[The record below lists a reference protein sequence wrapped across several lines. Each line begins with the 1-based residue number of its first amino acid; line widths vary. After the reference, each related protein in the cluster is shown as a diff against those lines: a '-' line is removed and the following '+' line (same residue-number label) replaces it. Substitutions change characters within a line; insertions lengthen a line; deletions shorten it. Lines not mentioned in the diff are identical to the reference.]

1 MGSTTSAS
9 EPDRRPIRA
18 RSHPVWVRAAGALA
32 RAGVSANAISIFGMF
47 AGLAAGA
54 ALAATPLADAPWPR
68 VLWASAAV
76 LIFTRL
82 LCNML
87 DGMVAINSG
96 RASPLGQIYN
106 EVPDRVSD
114 AATLAGLGYASGSN
128 PTLGWAAASAAI
140 FVAYIRA
147 AAKVTGAPQDFRGP
161 MAKQQR
167 MFIVILVAL
176 FAAIAPADWQ
186 PTLGRNGWSLPIA
199 ALWMIII
206 GCMLTAIRR
215 LGRASGILRQSHT
228 SQHHA

>member
-1 MGSTTSAS
+1 MGSTTSAPA
-9 EPDRRPIRA
+9 PDRRPIRA
-18 RSHPVWVRAAGALA
+18 RSHPVWVRAAGALT
-32 RAGVSANAISIFGMF
+32 RAGFSANAISIVGMV

-54 ALAATPLADAPWPR
+54 ALATTPLATAPWPR
-68 VLWASAAV
+68 VLWACAAV
-76 LIFTRL
+76 LIVKRL

-96 RASPLGQIYN
+96 RASPLGQIFN

-114 AATLAGLGYASGSN
+114 AAALVGLGYATGSN

-147 AAKVTGAPQDFRGP
+147 AAKVAGAPQDYRGP

-186 PTLGRNGWSLPIA
+186 PTVSRDGWSIPIA
-199 ALWMIII
+199 ALWLITI
-206 GCMLTAIRR
+206 GCILTAIRR
-215 LGRASGILRQSHT
+215 LGRASSILRQN
-228 SQHHA
+228 HA